1 MPKEELLKESKTGGK
16 EKQGTSPEEKKEPSI
31 ASLAEKPPKPK
42 ADAAPR
48 YSRETFADGK
58 ILKVQPHVIAGALHG
73 SNKPDYTI
81 DEVRKLVEIFLKRK
95 VK

>member
-1 MPKEELLKESKTGGK
+1 MPKEDLKGSKTGGK
-16 EKQGTSPEEKKEPSI
+16 EKPNTSLEGKNEASI

-42 ADAAPR
+42 TDEAPR
-48 YSRETFADGK
+48 YPRETFADGK

-73 SNKPDYTI
+73 SDKPNYTI